1 MSREALRLE
10 AAVTGYG
17 RRQVVHGVSLSIPEG
32 QVAGLIGPNGHG
44 KSSLLKVIS
53 GLIPLWSGGVFMR
66 GLSIDSIP
74 AYKRVERGLVQ
85 IPQGDLI
92 FPDMTIE
99 ENLRMGAY
107 LTSSKLE
114 VEQRLDRTYSLFPR
128 LAERREQ
135 IARTLSGGERRML
148 GIGRGLMIDSQ
159 IMLIDEPSLG
169 LAPKVIDQV
178 YEVIAN
184 LCSVS
189 PSLLIVEENPTRLQS
204 IADIIYLMDNGEFVW
219 SGTPEELNKN
229 SDVLTTYLG
238 A

>member
-1 MSREALRLE
+1 MNREALHLD
-10 AAVTGYG
+10 ATVTGYG
-17 RRQVVHGVSLSIPEG
+17 RRQVVHGVSLSIPDG

-44 KSSLLKVIS
+44 KSSLLKMIS
-53 GLIPLWSGGVFMR
+53 GLIPLWSGSVFM
-66 GLSIDSIP
+66 GGISIDSLS
-74 AYKRVERGLVQ
+74 AHERVKHGLVQ

-92 FPDMTIE
+92 FPDMTVE
-99 ENLRMGAY
+99 ENLVMGGY
-107 LTSSKLE
+107 LAPTRHE
-114 VEQRLDRTYSLFPR
+114 YEQHLDRVYSLFPR

-184 LCSVS
+184 LRSVS
-189 PSLLIVEENPTRLQS
+189 PSILIVEENPTRLQS
-204 IADIIYLMDNGEFVW
+204 IADVIYLMDNGEFIW

-229 SDVLTTYLG
+229 SELLTTYLG
-238 A
+238 I